1 MKRAVLFLLLNLTIC
16 AIYAQ
21 SQPVSQRLDALLN
34 DSAVPQASLAR
45 IYKSLSQSAGVNEN
59 VLPRTRRLLAVVHI
73 KSAPGRAS
81 DVFPALSLYSRL
93 RLMFPDT

>member
-34 DSAVPQASLAR
+34 DEILKTSEVG
-45 IYKSLSQSAGVNEN
+45 I
-59 VLPRTRRLLAVVHI
+59 T
-73 KSAPGRAS
+73 
-81 DVFPALSLYSRL
+81 VFDLTTSESLYRYQDETVSPC
-93 RLMFPDT
+93 FH